1 MSFASRLTNFVGLY
15 FPALGRAATMNQ
27 VAQYRSSKGGKG
39 KLILGYP
46 CFPLEVT
53 GRKSGNPHSVML
65 MYVPRGDDLIV
76 VGSAGGTH
84 RTPHWYKNLV
94 AAGGGNVQVDA
105 ERWDVTVRELPEGR
119 EREECW
125 AIAVSCFPGFED
137 YRGYTERRIP
147 VAVLERKKRP
157 FEAARER

>member
-1 MSFASRLTNFVGLY
+1 MSFASRLTYFVGIY
-15 FPALGRAATMNQ
+15 FPALGRAATRNQ
-27 VAQYRSSKGGKG
+27 VEQYRSSNGKKG
-39 KLILGYP
+39 KMILGYP
-46 CFPLEVT
+46 CFALEVV
-53 GRKSGNPHSVML
+53 GRKSGEPHSVML

-84 RTPHWYKNLV
+84 KTPNWYKNLV

-105 ERWDVTVRELPEGR
+105 ERWDVTVREVPDGR

-125 AIAVSCFPGFED
+125 AIAVAGYPGFED

-147 VAVLERKKRP
+147 VAVLERKKGL
-157 FEAARER
+157 

>member
-1 MSFASRLTNFVGLY
+1 MSFASRLTYFVGIY
-15 FPALGRAATMNQ
+15 FPALGRAATRNQ
-27 VAQYRSSKGGKG
+27 VVQYRSSNGKKG
-39 KLILGYP
+39 KMILGYP
-46 CFPLEVT
+46 CFPLEVV
-53 GRKSGNPHSVML
+53 GRKSAKSRSVML

-84 RTPHWYKNLV
+84 KTPNWYKNLV

-105 ERWDVTVRELPEGR
+105 ERWDVTVREISDGR

-125 AIAVSCFPGFED
+125 AIAVAGYPGFED

-147 VAVLERKKRP
+147 VAVLERK
-157 FEAARER
+157 